1 MGYRA
6 IIREIRIKN
15 FRSIVEATI
24 PLDNFNI
31 FVGLNDCG
39 KSNILEFFS
48 EKVCVSLFTF
58 ALTKNDNIRLCRL
71 C

>member
-31 FVGLNDCG
+31 FLGMNDLG
-39 KSNILEFFS
+39 KKNVFEPKPIFFL
-48 EKVCVSLFTF
+48 KTQTRDF
-58 ALTKNDNIRLCRL
+58 I
-71 C
+71 